1 MDVGKKIIKYLD
13 AIDKAYDKGITP
25 EDIEKFVKSRFTSA
39 PEPVETKVVDGFIRA
54 AKAKKYRSHRNLI
67 IRFIR
72 SKSFEKLIPK
82 RLAAEKKFFMREDGA
97 MYIKGNTIEKDLSPA
112 ERRRYKFVEH
122 IVEKRMKRL
131 KSVVGFGLPAALAKV
146 SKARRK

>member
-1 MDVGKKIIKYLD
+1 
-13 AIDKAYDKGITP
+13 
-25 EDIEKFVKSRFTSA
+25 
-39 PEPVETKVVDGFIRA
+39 
-54 AKAKKYRSHRNLI
+54 
-67 IRFIR
+67 
-72 SKSFEKLIPK
+72 
-82 RLAAEKKFFMREDGA
+82 MREDGA